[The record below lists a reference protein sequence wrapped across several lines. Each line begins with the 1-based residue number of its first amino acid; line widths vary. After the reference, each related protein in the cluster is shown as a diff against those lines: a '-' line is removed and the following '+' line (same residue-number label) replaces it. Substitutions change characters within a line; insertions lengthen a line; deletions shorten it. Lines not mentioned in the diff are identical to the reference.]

1 MLKKSFFLNQSLCCY
16 SKEDVYLIE
25 AHPQVEPSNEQILR
39 LPVTVFIKHR
49 HSQNHNYLGYKG
61 LKRQYKVNGSSDD
74 AAVHLQAAMTSFA
87 LQTFIAENRWLS
99 LHALI
104 LSLFN
109 EYTN

>member
-49 HSQNHNYLGYKG
+49 QSKSQ
-61 LKRQYKVNGSSDD
+61 
-74 AAVHLQAAMTSFA
+74 
-87 LQTFIAENRWLS
+87 
-99 LHALI
+99 
-104 LSLFN
+104 LFGV
-109 EYTN
+109 